1 VPSLTELA
9 KLEDKVDKI
18 DDMLRLLSDTQS
30 RQTVLLQGVLN
41 AMEEEAKNSTRIS
54 ILEVNW
60 LWLRGIIIFMLVPI
74 TSLVA
79 DRLI

>member
-1 VPSLTELA
+1 MPSLTELD
-9 KLEDKVDKI
+9 KLEEKVDKI
-18 DDMLRLLSDTQS
+18 DDMLRVLSDTQS

>member
-1 VPSLTELA
+1 VPSLTELD
-9 KLEDKVDKI
+9 KLEEKVDKI

>member
-1 VPSLTELA
+1 MPSLTELA

>member
-1 VPSLTELA
+1 VPSLTELN
-9 KLEDKVDKI
+9 KLEEKVDKI